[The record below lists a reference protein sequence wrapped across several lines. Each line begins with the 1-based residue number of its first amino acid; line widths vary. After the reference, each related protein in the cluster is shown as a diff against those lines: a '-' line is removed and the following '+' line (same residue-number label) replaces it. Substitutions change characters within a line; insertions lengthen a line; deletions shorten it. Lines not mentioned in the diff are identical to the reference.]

1 MTRVLLLTGGSPHA
15 HDFPAIGASLGTVLS
30 AAGHD
35 VVRVGHPDE
44 AADRLVGGQHDV
56 LVVHGLWWRM
66 LDDVY
71 EPWREFAYS
80 TPPSTRETIEGFVRG
95 GGGLLALHTAPI
107 CFDDWPGWGD
117 IVGGSWHW
125 GISSHPPVGPV
136 SARIVS
142 DHPVVAGLS
151 STIELVDEVYGDL
164 DVRDGTETLALAKR
178 SDGDAGQP
186 VVWTYRC
193 GDGRVV
199 FDGFGHDDTSIADA
213 DHARLIRQAV
223 DWVAA
228 PPCQMTVTTTPTT
241 TGGAT

>member
-15 HDFPAIGASLGTVLS
+15 HDVAAIGTALDRVLS
-30 AAGHD
+30 GAGHEIT
-35 VVRVGHPDE
+35 RVSHPDE
-44 AADRLVGGQHDV
+44 AADLLRDAQHDV

-66 LDDVY
+66 LDDAY

-80 TPPSTRETIEGFVRG
+80 TPSSTRETIDGFVRG

-117 IVGGSWHW
+117 IVGGSWQW

-136 SARIVS
+136 SARIAA

-151 STIELVDEVYGDL
+151 STIGLVDEVYGDL
-164 DVRDGTETLALAKR
+164 DVRDGIEPLVVAQRTD
-178 SDGDAGQP
+178 SDADQP

-199 FDGFGHDDTSIADA
+199 FDGFGHDETSIAHSDN
-213 DHARLIRQAV
+213 ARLIVQAV
-223 DWVAA
+223 DWVAPRCSTA
-228 PPCQMTVTTTPTT
+228 MRSDSR
-241 TGGAT
+241 